1 MEERPFNDTSYEQF
15 LNEKKIMGSKCK
27 KCGAL
32 ALPPR
37 SICVSCFGTEMEWI
51 QFEGTGW
58 LAAFTGI
65 TVAPPY
71 MTKEGFGRT
80 NPYVVGV
87 AELEEGV
94 KTVARIVGVDAKK
107 PEQIRVGTPLKAEF
121 LEKGEGPDKQI
132 SLAFKP
138 YLSISSASG

>member
-15 LNEKKIMGSKCK
+15 LKESKIMGSKCK

-37 SICVSCFGTEMEWI
+37 SICVSCFGIDMEWME
-51 QFEGTGW
+51 FKGTGK
-58 LAAFTGI
+58 LAAFTSI

-71 MTKEGFGRT
+71 MVKEGFNRN

-87 AELEEGV
+87 IELNEGV
-94 KTVARIVGVDAKK
+94 KTVARIIGLDAKQ
-107 PEQIRVGTPLKAEF
+107 PEYIKVGTPLRAEF
-121 LEKGEGPDKQI
+121 LEKGGGPEKQTF
-132 SLAFKP
+132 LAFKP
-138 YLSISSASG
+138 

>member
-15 LNEKKIMGSKCK
+15 LNERKIMGSKCK

-37 SICVSCFGTEMEWI
+37 PICVSCSGTQMEWV
-51 QFEGTGW
+51 QFKGTGK
-58 LAAFTGI
+58 LAAFTSI
-65 TVAPPY
+65 VVAPPY
-71 MTKEGFGRT
+71 MAKEGFGRS

-87 AELEEGV
+87 VELEEGV

-107 PEQIRVGTPLKAEF
+107 PEQIKVGTPLKAEF
-121 LEKGEGPDKQI
+121 LEKGEGPERRTF
-132 SLAFKP
+132 LAFKP
-138 YLSISSASG
+138 